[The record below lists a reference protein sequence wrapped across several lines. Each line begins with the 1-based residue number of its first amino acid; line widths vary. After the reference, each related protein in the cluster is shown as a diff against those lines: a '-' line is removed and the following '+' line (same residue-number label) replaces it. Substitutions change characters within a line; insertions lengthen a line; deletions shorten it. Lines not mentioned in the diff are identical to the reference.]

1 MIQFFGTKLK
11 YLRLQQAVSQ
21 TELAR
26 NLALASHTS
35 ITHLEAGRKEPSL
48 DLILRCAV
56 LFTTTTDYLL
66 RDDIPVVNADS
77 HRSAIQPSSHRAE
90 SFGMT
95 LRQLRRRQRLTQA
108 DLAMRLDLA
117 SQAYVNN
124 LAAGRKTLSPEL
136 VVRIADHF
144 GVTTDYLLRDDVA
157 VEGIDAQGE

>member
-1 MIQFFGTKLK
+1 MIQSFGTKLK

-95 LRQLRRRQRLTQA
+95 LRQLRRSQRLTQA
-108 DLAMRLDLA
+108 DLAIRLNLA
-117 SQAYVNN
+117 SQAYVSN
-124 LAAGRKTLSPEL
+124 LEAGRKTPSPEL